1 VAANCTVTSANPQ
14 QVNVPSGGT
23 VTAAFTVS
31 CSTPQVRAQVSG
43 GGRIDPSIGKTTF
56 GFNVDG
62 RSGPP
67 FQGEMEVVY
76 HGGTSPMTRIH
87 SVVIDGLTSSQDSRG
102 GVCITWTGSA
112 RVNNGDQRRFTATA
126 CDNGQPGSSPG
137 AGPDRFGIIVDG
149 SVSTGLTDLRGG
161 NTQARQ

>member
-1 VAANCTVTSANPQ
+1 
-14 QVNVPSGGT
+14 
-23 VTAAFTVS
+23 VS
-31 CSTPQVRAQVSG
+31 CTTPQARAQVSG
-43 GGRIDPSIGKTTF
+43 GGRIDPSSGKTTF

-76 HGGTSPMTRIH
+76 HGGTSAMTRIH
-87 SVVIDGLTSSQDSRG
+87 SMVIDGLTSSPDPRG

-112 RVNNGDQRRFTATA
+112 RINNSDQRRFTATA
-126 CDNGQPGSSPG
+126 CDNGQPSHG
-137 AGPDRFGIIVDG
+137 AGPDRFGISVAG
-149 SVSTGLTDLRGG
+149 SVNTGVTDMTGG